1 MSLGDLTRIDRNQQQ
16 GSQGLPQLLPA
27 TQPQQ
32 SLFQQNQQC
41 DLLRALHTLL
51 NTNYPDLRQAVIAFL
66 NSDEGLR
73 LIAQSLGVDK
83 TLVDVLEDKDVPPDT
98 KRLILRKYIQRA
110 GQSRQD
116 WLGDLVRKG
125 VQ

>member
-1 MSLGDLTRIDRNQQQ
+1 MSLGDLTRIDRDQQQ
-16 GSQGLPQLLPA
+16 QGLPQLLPT

-32 SLFQQNQQC
+32 SLLQQPQQC

-51 NTNYPDLRQAVIAFL
+51 STNYPDLRQAVIAFL

-73 LIAQSLGVDK
+73 LIAQALGVDK

>member
-16 GSQGLPQLLPA
+16 QGLPPLLPT

-32 SLFQQNQQC
+32 SLLQQYQQC
-41 DLLRALHTLL
+41 DLLRALYTLL

>member
-1 MSLGDLTRIDRNQQQ
+1 MSLGNLVRIDRDQQQQ
-16 GSQGLPQLLPA
+16 GLPPLLPT

-32 SLFQQNQQC
+32 SLLQQSQQC
-41 DLLRALHTLL
+41 DLLRALYTLL

>member
-16 GSQGLPQLLPA
+16 QGLPQLLPT

-32 SLFQQNQQC
+32 SLLQQPQQC
-41 DLLRALHTLL
+41 DLLRALYTLL

-73 LIAQSLGVDK
+73 LIAQALGVDK

>member
-16 GSQGLPQLLPA
+16 QGLPQPPPI

-32 SLFQQNQQC
+32 SLYQQPQQC
-41 DLLRALHTLL
+41 DLLRALYTLL

-66 NSDEGLR
+66 NSDEGLM
-73 LIAQSLGVDK
+73 LIAQALGVDVK
-83 TLVDVLEDKDVPPDT
+83 LIEVLGEKDVSSEVR
-98 KRLILRKYIQRA
+98 RLILKKYIQKA
-110 GQSRQD
+110 GQRQD
-116 WLGDLVRKG
+116 WLGELVRKG

>member
-16 GSQGLPQLLPA
+16 QGLPQPLPI

-32 SLFQQNQQC
+32 SLLQQC
-41 DLLRALHTLL
+41 DLLRALYTLL
-51 NTNYPDLRQAVIAFL
+51 NTNYPDLRQAVIAFI